1 MMSMYVYNRARNG
14 HIVIGSFISTVMRFS
29 ICDTDKR
36 KQSHLALFSL
46 AYH

>member
-1 MMSMYVYNRARNG
+1 MMSIYVYSRVRNG

-36 KQSHLALFSL
+36 RGCLKIDGPLN
-46 AYH
+46 